1 MHHETYAY
9 FKNIGNIQIDL
20 DYRQTRFPSLVTE
33 WWYILYSVNRV
44 TFQFHAIFSILRHQV
59 LIDLRNI
66 LDLCIQ

>member
-33 WWYILYSVNRV
+33 WWYILYSVNIV
-44 TFQFHAIFSILRHQV
+44 TFQFHAIFSIFRH
-59 LIDLRNI
+59 
-66 LDLCIQ
+66 